1 VGRRKSSAAGGLTA
15 LFILCVTSLALFTV
29 YVKEGDCAEA
39 DNCGPL
45 HTVQLGAAEVLKPV
59 RGAVATI
66 VEPLQEV
73 GERVTGAFDNSEEEA
88 LEEKFQ
94 QTQGLA
100 AQASR
105 LERENARLR
114 ELLKGERSF
123 YEYGPLARVVAPVSD
138 QFTNRIQIDVGSED
152 GIKPQMPVVVGENT
166 LVGRTTNDVSR
177 STAQVMLV
185 TDREFAAGVRIIPPA
200 QFDPASGQVSRAV
213 TAPDVSYGEGL
224 LRTNL
229 EGYFGIEYVDLSSR
243 AEKGDYVVTSGRAGE
258 RELLFPPGLFVGTSE
273 SVSSQ
278 DIDQYK
284 KIVVEPAMD
293 PDDLEEV
300 RVITDWGPGPGVP
313 G

>member
-1 VGRRKSSAAGGLTA
+1 MGRRKSSAAGGLTA
-15 LFILCVTSLALFTV
+15 LFILCVASLALFTV
-29 YVKEGDCAEA
+29 YVKEGSG
-39 DNCGPL
+39 GPL

-59 RGAVATI
+59 RGVVAFV
-66 VEPLQEV
+66 VEPVLEA
-73 GERVTGAFDNSEEEA
+73 GERVTGAFDRSDEEA
-88 LEEKFQ
+88 LQERLR

-177 STAQVMLV
+177 TTAQVMLV
-185 TDREFAAGVRIIPPA
+185 TDREFAAGVRIVPPA
-200 QFDPASGQVSRAV
+200 EFDPASGQLSPSV
-213 TAPDVSYGEGL
+213 TDPNVSYGEGL

-229 EGYFGIEYVDLSSR
+229 EGYFGVEYVDLSSR
-243 AEKGDYVVTSGRAGE
+243 AEKGDYVVTSGRAGN
-258 RELLFPPGLFVGTSE
+258 RELLFPPGLFVGTIE

-284 KIVVEPAMD
+284 KIVVEPSMD
-293 PDDLEEV
+293 ADDLEEV
-300 RVITDWGPGPGVP
+300 RVITDWGPGVGVP

>member
-15 LFILCVTSLALFTV
+15 LFILCVASLALFTV
-29 YVKEGDCAEA
+29 YVKEGSG
-39 DNCGPL
+39 GPL

-59 RGAVATI
+59 RGVVAFV
-66 VEPLQEV
+66 VEPVLEA
-73 GERVTGAFDNSEEEA
+73 GDRVTGAFDRSDEEA
-88 LEEKFQ
+88 LQERLR

-177 STAQVMLV
+177 TTAQVMLV
-185 TDREFAAGVRIIPPA
+185 TDREFAAGVRIVPPA
-200 QFDPASGQVSRAV
+200 EFDPASGQLSPSV
-213 TAPDVSYGEGL
+213 TDPNVSYGEGL

-229 EGYFGIEYVDLSSR
+229 EGYFGVEYVDLSSR
-243 AEKGDYVVTSGRAGE
+243 AEKGDYVVTSGRAGN
-258 RELLFPPGLFVGTSE
+258 RELLFPPGLFVGTIE

-284 KIVVEPAMD
+284 KIVVEPSMD
-293 PDDLEEV
+293 ADDLEEV
-300 RVITDWGPGPGVP
+300 RVITDWGPGVGVP